1 MKMLFAI
8 LVKELLQMSRHR
20 MLLFLLF
27 VCPLI
32 LLGVIPYSM
41 ENDTRIRTGV
51 VDHDASV
58 ASRHLAAMMV
68 HAQEYISVTNFST
81 LEQAEASVR
90 KGDTDLIVMIPQY
103 YERQLQLQDPLP
115 LHISVEATHP
125 QRAQNELYR
134 TIGLLQGGNE
144 HIRVHRLFNAGNSQ
158 QPYYLISLLTLVHA
172 IIAVSLMALSIV
184 EEKER
189 GVLEQF
195 NATSLNRF
203 TYIAGKYIVLSLA
216 CLAVSA
222 LSLLFCHL
230 VYGFVIAG
238 AVWHYLLLTLLFS
251 FPLLSLGYVIAV
263 LSNNQIQG
271 VYMII
276 FAMLTM
282 ILMSTMFTH
291 LSSMPWWAQQMR
303 FINPVYFMLDASR
316 MVILKGVEMKQLGW
330 QIMMMTATGALLAGT
345 AAVIMNRSPGRW

>member
-8 LVKELLQMSRHR
+8 LTKELLQMSRHR

-32 LLGVIPYSM
+32 ILGVIPYSM
-41 ENDTRIRTGV
+41 ENDTRIRLGI
-51 VDHDASV
+51 VDHDATV
-58 ASRHLAAMMV
+58 ASRHVVARLSQAPSFV
-68 HAQEYISVTNFST
+68 SVQSFST
-81 LEQAEASVR
+81 MEQAEASAR
-90 KGDTDLIVMIPQY
+90 QGETDLIVMIPPH
-103 YERQLQLQDPLP
+103 YERQLQQQDPLP
-115 LHISVEATHP
+115 LNISVEATHP

-134 TIGLLQGGNE
+134 AVGLLQEGNE
-144 HIRVHRLFNAGNSQ
+144 QVLVHRLYDSGDSQ

-172 IIAVSLMALSIV
+172 IIAVCLMALRIV
-184 EEKER
+184 EEKES

-203 TYIAGKYIVLSLA
+203 TYISGKYIVLSLA

-238 AVWHYLLLTLLFS
+238 ATWHYLLLSLLFS
-251 FPLLSLGYVIAV
+251 FPLLSLGFFIAV
-263 LSNNQIQG
+263 LSNNQIQA
-271 VYMII
+271 VYLVI
-276 FAMLTM
+276 FTLLTM

-291 LSSMPWWAQQMR
+291 LSSMPLWAQQLR

-316 MVILKGVEMKQLGW
+316 LIILKGVELKQLGW
-330 QIMMMTATGALLAGT
+330 QIMMMTATGLMLAGS
-345 AAVIMNRSPGRW
+345 AAIVMTRSPGRW